1 MEFVVFI
8 SDGTPTLSSISI
20 IEVTNVLET
29 RGEYPFTNFIFSGS
43 SLQSTGSVLD
53 FLLEVIDFFVA
64 DSTFFVEVLL
74 VFFNKVDPLI
84 DVNSLV
90 IRIIEEGDDF
100 ENLLFVNTA
109 SSSVLFGEM
118 NIRAFEFMREDI
130 IPETEASLFN
140 ESNIEIVGKSGE
152 ILTSNSVVNI
162 SNIVELLFQ
171 FFELLMVFTLV

>member
-1 MEFVVFI
+1 M
-8 SDGTPTLSSISI
+8 
-20 IEVTNVLET
+20 
-29 RGEYPFTNFIFSGS
+29 
-43 SLQSTGSVLD
+43 D

-64 DSTFFVEVLL
+64 DFTFFVKMLL
-74 VFFNKVDPLI
+74 VFFNKVDPLV

-90 IRIIEEGDDF
+90 IGVIEEGDDF
-100 ENLLFVNTA
+100 EDLLLVNTT
-109 SSSVLFGEM
+109 SSSVLFREM
-118 NIRAFEFMREDI
+118 NIRAFEFMGEDI
-130 IPETEASLFN
+130 IPETETSLFN